1 MRELYFRSDLM
12 DLERLKDKVA
22 AFLEYVLF
30 ILLGKII
37 DVFTKEINIVET
49 LLMH

>member
-1 MRELYFRSDLM
+1 M
-12 DLERLKDKVA
+12 DLERLKDKVV